1 MNGNAKIQIDE
12 NKYLDLRN
20 PKEKFLALTWVFNN
34 GTETYIENV
43 ILNPFEG
50 ESLESVIQSKDYSR
64 VKLLLKV
71 NSFFKLFYTSELD
84 NFLNDYLLDYQG
96 ETDKVKENRLSQ
108 LILSLELFAN
118 YYWDSGAGFMDYYQK
133 HKHEA
138 FPKEYENLEEY
149 FFFYYQVWKNLN
161 GVYDLIWDHYSV
173 FVNKDKHTF
182 KYFYSNKENLNIE
195 GSKSSRNKEKPL
207 SRETI
212 FNYLF
217 NSIKSQEIFKKYE
230 DKLVENQFLNIG
242 KDKWLKDSS
251 SLIRFYN
258 YCENKKLFIEEYK
271 ESSLGV
277 KYLRTLFSF
286 YKATS
291 IDQPKSRKR
300 QNNKKHKNQFA
311 FLNVVN
317 SSRYQRGF

>member
-1 MNGNAKIQIDE
+1 MNGNIKIQIDE
-12 NKYLDLRN
+12 NKYLDLTN

-34 GTETYIENV
+34 GRETYIENV
-43 ILNPFEG
+43 ILNPVEG
-50 ESLESVIQSKDYSR
+50 ESLERVIQSENYSR
-64 VKLLLKV
+64 IKLLMQI

-96 ETDKVKENRLSQ
+96 ETDKVKESRLSQ
-108 LILSLELFAN
+108 LIISLELFAN
-118 YYWDSGAGFMDYYQK
+118 YYWDSGAGFTDYYQK
-133 HKHEA
+133 HNSETL
-138 FPKEYENLEEY
+138 PEEYKNLEEY

-182 KYFYSNKENLNIE
+182 KYFYSNKDNPNIE
-195 GSKSSRNKEKPL
+195 SSKSSRNKEKHL
-207 SRETI
+207 SRDTI

-230 DKLVENQFLNIG
+230 DKLVERQFLNDE
-242 KDKWLKDSS
+242 KNKWLKDAS

-277 KYLRTLFSF
+277 KYLRVLFAFHDGTDLDKPS
-286 YKATS
+286 K
-291 IDQPKSRKR
+291 RKK
-300 QNNKKHKNQFA
+300 QNNERHKNQFN
-311 FLNVVN
+311 FLNGITGFKF
-317 SSRYQRGF
+317 QREL